1 MRKISKIN
9 WNRYKESNAGKDSIS
24 MFSRIFTSYCTMDEI
39 LDVAKR
45 FNPEFFKN
53 TNSKDDE
60 LMANILSYY
69 NDFIF
74 DNLKDRSYPETID
87 DFVEFYHRISKLLVT
102 DNEELA
108 YEDIPQSNFK
118 NILSDNIFI
127 SLILSA
133 YIPTFFLPNLLVM
146 QFAYFKR
153 FAEKYELDMPEIPN
167 RANYKDRWEYYLR
180 ICLLIDDFAIYNE
193 IFDTSEICAFIFDYE
208 FPLIREEM
216 ENESA
221 SEIPLN
227 PGQAWILVGNFHG
240 SEKSMEYGFW
250 QANQLTEKGDLL
262 LFYEKSPVKALN
274 SIWIAQQGGI
284 IDPFFRY
291 YSNTYI
297 GNKISIPKEMVIRF
311 EDFKNSEYFKLRDKK
326 GNFVSKNFQDVSGW
340 AVTYDDY
347 NEILRMLKDKG
358 FDTTIL
364 PKLYMPT
371 KIGDILIETEQDVSD
386 KLVVPLLEQ
395 MGWEKDIDFKG
406 EVEFNAGRTKT
417 NHSSDKRP
425 DFCLHI
431 IERNDDIEAKV
442 VIEVKKYM
450 KNQKEIHE
458 AFVQGRSYAK
468 WGAVKVLVIVDMRQ
482 ILVYQIDAN
491 NKFNENKPLKFNW
504 SDMENPDKFADLKRI
519 LS

>member
-1 MRKISKIN
+1 MKKISMIN
-9 WNRYKESNAGKDSIS
+9 WNRYKESNAGKESIS
-24 MFSRIFTSYCTMDEI
+24 MFSHIFTSGCTMEEI
-39 LDVAKR
+39 LNVAKR

-53 TNSKDDE
+53 TDSKDDE
-60 LMANILSYY
+60 LMGSILSYY
-69 NDFIF
+69 NNFIF
-74 DNLKDRSYPETID
+74 NNIKDIKYPESID
-87 DFVEFYHRISKLLVT
+87 EFIEFYHRISTLLVT

-108 YEDIPQSNFK
+108 YENIPQGYFK
-118 NILSDNIFI
+118 DILNDNIFI
-127 SLILSA
+127 SLILSV
-133 YIPTFFLPNLLVM
+133 YLPSFFLPNLLVM

-153 FAEKYELDMPEIPN
+153 FADKYELDIPTIPN

-193 IFDTSEICAFIFDYE
+193 IYEASEICAFLFDYE
-208 FPLIREEM
+208 FPLIREEI
-216 ENESA
+216 ENEST
-221 SEIPLN
+221 SEMPMN
-227 PGQAWILVGNFHG
+227 PGQAWILVGNLHG
-240 SEKSMEYGFW
+240 LEKTMEYGFW

-262 LFYEKSPVKALN
+262 LFYEKSPIKALN
-274 SIWIAQQGGI
+274 SIWIAQQNGI

-297 GNKISIPKEMVIRF
+297 GNKISIPEEMVIRF

-340 AVTYDDY
+340 SVTYDDY
-347 NEILRMLKDKG
+347 TEILRMLQIKG
-358 FDTTIL
+358 FDTSTL
-364 PKLYMPT
+364 PKLYKPA
-371 KIGDILIETEQDVSD
+371 KVGDLIIETEQDVSD

-395 MGWEKDIDFKG
+395 MGWKKDIDFKG

-431 IERNDDIEAKV
+431 VERNDDIEAKV

-450 KNQKEIHE
+450 KSQKEIHE
-458 AFVQGRSYAK
+458 AFIQGRSYAK

-482 ILVYQIDAN
+482 ILVYQIDKN
-491 NKFNENKPLKFNW
+491 NTFKEDKPLKFGW
-504 SDMENPDKFADLKRI
+504 SDMENPDKYAELKRI